1 MVWPEII
8 QVNICKKSHIWK
20 SWSSLIVPVSLI
32 LKKHTW
38 KLSYCLLVFFQANA
52 LLFQNTKPFSL
63 LLFEFESCCWGVV
76 LLYQVGWS
84 MVRLERSV
92 AVVWFGFTWG
102 QDALTG
108 KQTCVIPAEIWSRS
122 VSCWGCS
129 VNPVYHRVP
138 LMEKCLFIHGNTQR
152 PPWILR
158 PVKMLVS
165 VTLRNDKLGVLVHRL
180 GLCFTQ
186 VKLWAAFLH
195 SSGRN

>member
-1 MVWPEII
+1 MVWSEK
-8 QVNICKKSHIWK
+8 VS
-20 SWSSLIVPVSLI
+20 SWSLSSLIVPVSLI

-38 KLSYCLLVFFQANA
+38 KESCYCFLVFFQANA

-63 LLFEFESCCWGVV
+63 LFFEFESSCWGVV

-138 LMEKCLFIHGNTQR
+138 LMEKRLFIHGNTQR
-152 PPWILR
+152 PPWIWR

-186 VKLWAAFLH
+186 VKLWTAFLH

>member
-1 MVWPEII
+1 MV
-8 QVNICKKSHIWK
+8 
-20 SWSSLIVPVSLI
+20 
-32 LKKHTW
+32 
-38 KLSYCLLVFFQANA
+38 
-52 LLFQNTKPFSL
+52 
-63 LLFEFESCCWGVV
+63 
-76 LLYQVGWS
+76 
-84 MVRLERSV
+84 
-92 AVVWFGFTWG
+92 GFTWG

-108 KQTCVIPAEIWSRS
+108 KQTHVIPAEIWNRS

-158 PVKMLVS
+158 PVKMLVL

-195 SSGRN
+195 SSGRNLSHNYRFLHAVKNSSSLVSEERVDCPCFLALRIPWCAGSNFLFWSSARKCRCVEVGFSHAYFAAVPAPRVTG